1 MIHLLDVQI
10 QRCKQCDLHNGGRCK
25 PYFTKESRH
34 VILGEAPGKSEVEN
48 NMPFCGMAGDHLWDI
63 MKLHGFYREQFLI
76 INSVNCRPVDGNKN
90 GKPTYEQIN
99 TCKKWVRKYIKV
111 LQPKAILSLGNYA
124 MYNILGESQGIMN
137 MNGLHV
143 KGNEYESN
151 VILSIHPSMCIY
163 RGELGKKMLSY
174 SIGKFKEVVL

>member
-1 MIHLLDVQI
+1 
-10 QRCKQCDLHNGGRCK
+10 
-25 PYFTKESRH
+25 
-34 VILGEAPGKSEVEN
+34 
-48 NMPFCGMAGDHLWDI
+48 
-63 MKLHGFYREQFLI
+63 
-76 INSVNCRPVDGNKN
+76 
-90 GKPTYEQIN
+90 
-99 TCKKWVRKYIKV
+99 
-111 LQPKAILSLGNYA
+111 